1 MRAVWKRELRNYFLT
16 PIGYVFMGIFLLV
29 SGLFFMLNNLWSASS
44 DLAAMFQMLNYV
56 FMLIVPLLTMR
67 LLSEERKNKTDQ
79 LLLTSPIS
87 IWSIVTGKF
96 LAASSVLVLS
106 LVFTGVYIAIIAL
119 FGTAYW
125 GLILANYIGF
135 LMLGASYIA
144 IGVLVSALTESQL
157 SAAVLTFGANLML
170 QFLESVAPQVSIPGV
185 PWLSSAMSWLSLY
198 SRYYSFTAGVIS
210 LADIIYYVSFIGV
223 LLFLTVRIIDKRRW
237 SEG

>member
-1 MRAVWKRELRNYFLT
+1 MSAVWKRELKNYFLT

-44 DLAAMFQMLNYV
+44 DLAAMFSMLNYV

-87 IWSIVTGKF
+87 IWSIVIGKF
-96 LAASSVLVLS
+96 LAACTVLVFS
-106 LVFTGVYIAIIAL
+106 LLFTGVYIAIIAL

-125 GLILANYIGF
+125 GLILSNYIGF

-157 SAAVLTFGANLML
+157 SAAVLTFGANLFL
-170 QFLESVAPQVSIPGV
+170 QFLESVAPSLSIPGV
-185 PWLSSAMSWLSLY
+185 PWLSSAVSWLSLY
-198 SRYYSFTAGVIS
+198 ARYYSFTAGLIS

-223 LLFLTVRIIDKRRW
+223 LLFLTVRVIDKRRW